1 MNLREFL
8 KLQKISQ
15 KQFAKN
21 LGISPISLTR
31 YIYSKRFPEK
41 KILKNI
47 HELTDGIVTAND
59 FLSSSS
65 NNDLLSRDDK
75 NNISKLLSNIK
86 NCSRVH
92 IAKCITMIESS
103 LEKDKSKT
111 EFLLQKLKP
120 KYDSIRIGITGVP
133 GVGKS
138 TFIES
143 LGIKLIERGHKVAV
157 LAVDPSSKRTG
168 GSILGDKTRMEKLS
182 TNPSAFVRPSPSQG
196 HLGGVAK
203 KTRESILCLEEA
215 GFNIIFIETMGVGQ
229 AETAVYDMV
238 DIFLVLLLPS
248 GGDELQGIKK
258 GIIELADLI
267 VVNKADSDLKK
278 TAEITVRDYK
288 TALSIIGNKNRNEK
302 IEVLKCSSLFS
313 KGVDDVWDFIDKFIN
328 LRISN
333 NLFFK
338 NRDDQRLRWL
348 WEIINLKA
356 DDFINKNIKKKKI
369 IKKIEDDVKNG
380 ELGLI
385 NASRLIFDYFQKN
398 NLK

>member
-15 KQFAKN
+15 KEFAKH

-31 YIYSKRFPEK
+31 YLYSKRFPEK
-41 KILKNI
+41 KILEKI
-47 HELTDGIVTAND
+47 HKLTDGIVTAND
-59 FLSSSS
+59 FLSKSSD
-65 NNDLLSRDDK
+65 NDLLSRDDK
-75 NNISKLLSNIK
+75 TYISELLSNIR

-92 IAKCITMIESS
+92 LAKCITMIESS

-120 KYDSIRIGITGVP
+120 RDNSIRIGITGVP

-143 LGIKLIERGHKVAV
+143 LGIKLIEKGHKVAV
-157 LAVDPSSKRTG
+157 LAVDPSSKKTG

-182 TNPSAFVRPSPSQG
+182 INPSAFVRPSPSQG

-215 GFNIIFIETMGVGQ
+215 GFDIIFIETMGVGQ

-238 DIFLVLLLPS
+238 DVFLVLLLPS

-288 TALSIIGNKNRNEK
+288 TALSIIGNTDRNEK
-302 IEVLKCSSLFS
+302 IEVLKCSSLHAE
-313 KGVDDVWDFIDKFIN
+313 GVDDVWDFISEFIN
-328 LRISN
+328 FRISN
-333 NLFFK
+333 NLFFE

-356 DDFINKNIKKKKI
+356 NEFINKNIKKKKI
-369 IKKIEDDVKNG
+369 TKKIENDVKTG

-385 NASRLIFDYFQKN
+385 NASRLIFDYFSK
-398 NLK
+398 K